1 AASSGNQ
8 EPARPCSE
16 NSDSILL
23 DTSENEVLPADRN
36 NSIPTNSKS
45 HEGNE
50 SDTKS
55 LNPFPTVL
63 SNIEQLSENQQLEI
77 QSKVSHSEEVAAS
90 ESTLNSCTVV
100 EGLLFPVEYYVRTTR
115 RLANCQRKVDLDAVI
130 LSQLGKSKKSH
141 RSKCKQKDTNSDQ
154 PSQERAE
161 NDLESEVVPFPF
173 LGAENDP
180 ANSSSPQKSPL
191 MSSGSSTS
199 LGSISQNSVT
209 GTNQG
214 QRRLQRKQKGRRKST
229 CKPPVH
235 QVSQELRE
243 SLDLTAPREGSLLS
257 SECQSKKENCEKSS
271 SAERSDSQNPG
282 NETFASHTGEPATN
296 LGVSFF
302 SFRSLQWLL
311 PRLGISD
318 FHLPDEEFGL
328 LKLEKL
334 ESSPVNH
341 LENFVPNVPG
351 DGAAS
356 VHTQDAQMNPEEKG
370 LRSDL
375 ILPFENGLP
384 QLPHFESPASKKELS
399 THELLFTPVGTVL
412 AAAPTQPESQITSVF
427 PVVGATPAMVPS
439 GHGEIFPLS
448 PSVPPSQ
455 TSPHS
460 SQHLG
465 DGEGKGSAIPLCS
478 QGRGAGSVRKEEE
491 RGTMFPLEAERG
503 PDNKSDE
510 AVAVEKHQQP
520 ENKQQRPGRAS
531 PEQKKGVAE
540 ELTPV
545 LLDGVREES
554 LQLVSKLKDSCSCCA
569 VDVGAVWWDA
579 GGGREL
585 CVVTAGESTVSLWR
599 PLAPDRWGKIHTW
612 QLGEVP
618 VIQIIPLPDT
628 CNLVCIALG
637 DLEIGEIRW
646 LLLISP
652 ENDSLKQSVV
662 KTGNIKAVLG
672 LKDRR
677 LVSSSRTAHEQQV
690 EIMSL
695 SEMGRSKDGRTL
707 MPPEETVLAFAEV
720 EGMNDAL
727 VGTTTVNSIVV
738 WSVNLKTGQLLK
750 KMHVGYSYPASI
762 CHRAYSDSGLLFVV
776 LSHPHAKES
785 ESCGNPAFRV
795 VAFNPRTARSTGVM
809 FSSLPPGL
817 TGRQRCDSC
826 VFTLRYLEGDVK
838 DTSAAAVLTS
848 GAIAVWDLLLGH
860 CTALL
865 PPGPAGSWA
874 LARWATNSTFLL
886 AGQRDGTVCLY
897 RYRQSQP
904 GAA

>member
-1 AASSGNQ
+1 
-8 EPARPCSE
+8 
-16 NSDSILL
+16 
-23 DTSENEVLPADRN
+23 SENEVLPADRN
-36 NSIPTNSKS
+36 NSITTKSKS
-45 HEGNE
+45 REGNQ

-55 LNPFPTVL
+55 LHPFPTVL
-63 SNIEQLSENQQLEI
+63 GNIEELSENQQLEN
-77 QSKVSHSEEVAAS
+77 QSKLSHPEEMAAP

-115 RLANCQRKVDLDAVI
+115 RMANCQRKVDLDAVI
-130 LSQLGKSKKSH
+130 LSQLGKSKKSQ
-141 RSKCKQKDTNSDQ
+141 RSKCKQKDANSDQ

-161 NDLESEVVPFPF
+161 NDLESEIVPFPF
-173 LGAENDP
+173 LSAENDP
-180 ANSSSPQKSPL
+180 ANSSSPQKSPP

-199 LGSISQNSVT
+199 LGSISQNSVI
-209 GTNQG
+209 GTNRG
-214 QRRLQRKQKGRRKST
+214 MRRLQRKQKGRRKLT

-243 SLDLTAPREGSLLS
+243 NLDLTAPKEGSLLS
-257 SECQSKKENCEKSS
+257 SECQSEKENSEKSS
-271 SAERSDSQNPG
+271 SAERSCSVG
-282 NETFASHTGEPATN
+282 SEGPAA
-296 LGVSFF
+296 LGLPAVAPVTCGSLF

-311 PRLGISD
+311 PKLGISD
-318 FHLPDEEFGL
+318 FDLPDEEFGL

-334 ESSPVNH
+334 ESSPVND
-341 LENFVPNVPG
+341 LENFVPSVCG

-356 VHTQDAQMNPEEKG
+356 EHTQDTQMNPEEKSLG
-370 LRSDL
+370 SDL

-384 QLPHFESPASKKELS
+384 RLPHFESPASKKELS

-412 AAAPTQPESQITSVF
+412 AAAPSQPESQISSVF
-427 PVVGATPAMVPS
+427 PVVGATPAVVPS
-439 GHGEIFPLS
+439 GHSEIFPLS

-455 TSPHS
+455 ASPRS
-460 SQHLG
+460 SQRLG
-465 DGEGKGSAIPLCS
+465 DGEGEGSAVPLRS
-478 QGRGAGSVRKEEE
+478 HSPGAGSARKEEE
-491 RGTMFPLEAERG
+491 QGTTFPLEAERG

-510 AVAVEKHQQP
+510 AVAMEKHQQP
-520 ENKQQRPGRAS
+520 ESKWQRLCRAS
-531 PEQKKGVAE
+531 TEQKKGVAE
-540 ELTPV
+540 ELAPV

-554 LQLVSKLKDSCSCCA
+554 LQLVSKLKDSCVSCT
-569 VDVGAVWWDA
+569 VDVGAVWWEAA
-579 GGGREL
+579 GSREL
-585 CVVTAGESTVSLWR
+585 CVVTAGESAVSLWR
-599 PLAPDRWGKIHTW
+599 PLAPDRWGKVHTW

-637 DLEIGEIRW
+637 DLEIGEIR
-646 LLLISP
+646 LLRISS
-652 ENDSLKQSVV
+652 ENDSLKQSLI

-695 SEMGRSKDGRTL
+695 SETGRSKDGRTL

-720 EGMNDAL
+720 EGMGDAL
-727 VGTTTVNSIVV
+727 VGTTTVNSIVI

-817 TGRQRCDSC
+817 AGRQ
-826 VFTLRYLEGDVK
+826 GDVK
-838 DTSAAAVLTS
+838 DTSAVSVLTS

-865 PPGPAGSWA
+865 PPGPVGSWA
-874 LARWATNSTFLL
+874 LARWATSSTCLL
-886 AGQRDGTVCLY
+886 AGQRDGTICLY
-897 RYRQSQP
+897 RYRRPQP